1 MDERLP
7 REHDAWWYGGDRD
20 EIERTPEDVARFNE
34 DMHRI
39 ELGQRQRALQ
49 AAMEDVDV

>member
-1 MDERLP
+1 MDERFP
-7 REHDAWWYGGDRD
+7 REHDDDWYGDRD

-39 ELGQRQRALQ
+39 ELSRLARFVRVKA
-49 AAMEDVDV
+49 EVDQ